1 MNDVPTTNDT
11 PLSSDG
17 DAAMEDA
24 VAAPMAEESKK
35 DVKLEDLFADED
47 SDDEFPSSRPQ
58 DEPTS
63 SAPEGAPS
71 PV

>member
-1 MNDVPTTNDT
+1 
-11 PLSSDG
+11 
-17 DAAMEDA
+17 MEDA

-63 SAPEGAPS
+63 SAPEGGAISSVRDSKHPS
-71 PV
+71 LEKAADIP